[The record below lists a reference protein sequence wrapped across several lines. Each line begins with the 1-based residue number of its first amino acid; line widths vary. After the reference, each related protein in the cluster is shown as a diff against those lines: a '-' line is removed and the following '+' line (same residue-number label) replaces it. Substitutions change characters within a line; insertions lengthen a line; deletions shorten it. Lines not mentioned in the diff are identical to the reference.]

1 MKTQWDYTDRAS
13 TYDKRADYNKKLIT
27 FLLNQIDC
35 DLEKPVADIG
45 AGTGKLTT
53 LLLNYGLKVIAIE
66 PNQNMRKYGINN
78 TKKKKVSW
86 YEGTGEQTG
95 LNDSSVSAA
104 FFGSSFN
111 VVDQKKTLSEVSRI
125 LIPSGK
131 FVCLWNHR
139 DLSDLIQKQIE
150 EVIKTFIPN
159 YNYGSRRKDPT
170 EVINNSGLFSTVNK
184 LEDRFI
190 VSMRKT
196 DIIDAWKSHDT
207 LFRQSNGKF
216 DQIINS
222 ISELLSE
229 EVYDVPY
236 VTRIWFSEKTK
247 ILNSPAN

>member
-78 TKKKKVSW
+78 TKSKKVSW

-95 LNDSSVSAA
+95 LGDSSVSAA

-236 VTRIWFSEKTK
+236 VTRIWFSEKAK